1 MKKLVQTDQIQEIL
15 DRSGFLKW
23 FSFDVLPY
31 LQVTEYEKSE
41 YVIRG
46 DQPLTKLYYLVA
58 GSVKLNRIH
67 KNGRQSLIDFFR
79 PPCILG
85 EAELFEADKLPSPL
99 ITLTPCV
106 FLEVDMCRC
115 RPLLLSDAQFLRELC
130 GMMLKRRVAQN
141 RKYLNLA
148 AYPSRNNLAVS
159 LLALENEG
167 IFSEKYTEIAD
178 YLSVSYRHLM
188 HLIAQLCDE
197 GTIER
202 VPQGLRILNWDRLRE
217 LSGEIGD

>member
-1 MKKLVQTDQIQEIL
+1 MKKITRPEQARELL
-15 DRSGFLKW
+15 RRSGFLEW

-31 LQVTEYEKSE
+31 LQVVEYGKAE

-46 DQPLTKLYYLVA
+46 DQPLTKLYYLVE
-58 GSVKLNRIH
+58 GTVKLHRVH
-67 KNGRQSLIDFFR
+67 KNGRQSLIDFFN

-99 ITLTPCV
+99 VTLTPCV

-115 RPLLLSDAQFLRELC
+115 RALLLSDARFLRELC

-148 AYPSRNNLAVS
+148 AYPSQNNLAVC
-159 LLALENEG
+159 LLHLQSEG
-167 IFSEKYTEIAD
+167 IFAEKYTEIAD
-178 YLSVSYRHLM
+178 YLSISYRHLM

-197 GTIER
+197 GVVER
-202 VPQGLRILNWDRLRE
+202 VPQGLRILDWDRLRA